1 MSLNKGLAGFMES
14 LEIKGGSM
22 GVWRKYDSHG
32 GSIEVMEDPRAPMR
46 LKKGPVGFME
56 YL

>member
-32 GSIEVMEDPRAPMR
+32 GSIEVMVDPRAPMR